1 MRSSYRVVLAVAV
14 AAVLMPDQAIAQVAV
29 KASTVDQ
36 RSQDAAT
43 ADAPGDLR

>member
-1 MRSSYRVVLAVAV
+1 MRSTCGLVLAVAL
-14 AAVLMPDQAIAQVAV
+14 AAILMPDQAIAQVTV

-43 ADAPGDLR
+43 ADALGDLR